1 MTITNGKPQQYV
13 IPGTPQASIP
23 LVAEPDVNRTGS
35 MGELVKDVT
44 THMSTLVRSEIEL
57 AKLEVTKSVKQ
68 GATGAVFFAVA
79 GVIAAFSAF
88 FFFFMLGEI
97 LAIWLPRWAAFTIV
111 FALMIVLA
119 AVFGLLGWRKV
130 KKVRKPEK
138 TIASLERTAQTL
150 KSAATH
156 SAPADV

>member
-13 IPGTPQASIP
+13 VPGTPQASIP
-23 LVAEPDVNRTGS
+23 LVLEPDVNRNGS

-57 AKLEVTKSVKQ
+57 AKLEVTSSVKQ

-79 GVIAAFSAF
+79 GVVGAFSAF

-97 LAIWLPRWAAFTIV
+97 LNIWLPRWAAFTIV
-111 FALMIVLA
+111 FVLMVVVA
-119 AVFGLLGWRKV
+119 AVFALLGWRKV

-138 TIASLERTAQTL
+138 TIASLEQTAQSL
-150 KSAATH
+150 KSAASNSGP
-156 SAPADV
+156 SAA